1 MMTNPNQK
9 YEPVFWL
16 TLKPGCISV
25 VYLLSPYCM
34 EQHYTLTDAEFEWQ
48 FASAKLDPAVFS
60 HEAHLRLAWI
70 HLNRYGLERAIEHI
84 TGQLRDYTRAV
95 GAADKYNETVTRAA
109 IYAVNHFKIRSGCT
123 DFASFISENGR
134 LKTNF
139 RNLMNSHYRT
149 DIFKSVSAKAT
160 FLEPELLPFD

>member
-1 MMTNPNQK
+1 MMTNPNRK

-16 TLKPGCISV
+16 TLKPGFISV
-25 VYLLSPYCM
+25 VYLLSPYSM

-48 FASAKLDPAVFS
+48 FTSAKLDPAVFS

-84 TGQLRDYTRAV
+84 TGQLRNYTRAV

-123 DFASFISENGR
+123 DFREFYFGKRA
-134 LKTNF
+134 LKNQF
-139 RNLMNSHYRT
+139 PQLDEFALSHGY
-149 DIFKSVSAKAT
+149 F
-160 FLEPELLPFD
+160 

>member
-1 MMTNPNQK
+1 MMTNPNRK

-16 TLKPGCISV
+16 TLKPDRITV

-34 EQHYTLTDAEFEWQ
+34 EQHYTLTDAEFERQ
-48 FASAKLDPAVFS
+48 FASAKLAPAVFS

-84 TGQLRDYTRAV
+84 TGQLKNYTRAV
-95 GAADKYNETVTRAA
+95 GAADKYNETVTIAA
-109 IYAVNHFKIRSGCT
+109 IYAVNHFKIRSRCT
-123 DFASFISENGR
+123 DFESFISENGR
-134 LKTNF
+134 LKNNF
-139 RNLMNSHYRT
+139 RDLMHSHYRT
-149 DIFKSVSAKAT
+149 DIFRSVSAKAT

>member
-1 MMTNPNQK
+1 MMTNPNRK

-70 HLNRYGLERAIEHI
+70 HLNQYGLERAIEHI
-84 TGQLRDYTRAV
+84 TEQLRNYTKVV
-95 GAADKYNETVTRAA
+95 GAADKYNETVTIAA
-109 IYAVNHFKIRSGCT
+109 IHAVNHFKMRSGCS

-134 LKTNF
+134 LKTNL
-139 RNLMNSHYRT
+139 RDLMHSHYRT
-149 DIFKSVSAKAT
+149 DIFKSVSAKAI